1 MIPSVPV
8 SWGELV
14 DKITIL
20 EIKAEQLSS
29 ESSRANVRREL
40 ERLSA
45 IWTPVAKDHPEIA
58 SHKASL
64 KHVNQ
69 TMWQIEDDIREKEAE
84 KNFDDAFIALARA
97 IYRTNDER
105 ARIKQEINVLLKSE
119 ITEEK
124 QYSAY

>member
-8 SWGELV
+8 SWGELI

-20 EIKAEQLSS
+20 EIKAAQLSS

-40 ERLSA
+40 DRLLA
-45 IWTPVAKDHPEIA
+45 IWTPVERDHPEVA
-58 SHKASL
+58 RYKAAL

-84 KNFDDAFIALARA
+84 KNFDDEFITLARA
-97 IYRTNDER
+97 VYRTNDER

>member
-40 ERLSA
+40 ERLPA
-45 IWTPVAKDHPEIA
+45 IWTPVAKDHPEIG
-58 SHKASL
+58 SHKAAL
-64 KHVNQ
+64 KHANQ
-69 TMWQIEDDIREKEAE
+69 TMGQIEEDIGGKEAE
-84 KNFDDAFIALARA
+84 KNFEDPVIRLAHGNHR
-97 IYRTNDER
+97 D
-105 ARIKQEINVLLKSE
+105 
-119 ITEEK
+119 
-124 QYSAY
+124 

>member
-8 SWGELV
+8 SWGELI

-40 ERLSA
+40 ERLSS
-45 IWTPVAKDHPEIA
+45 IWTPVQKDHPEIMP
-58 SHKASL
+58 HKAAL
-64 KHVNQ
+64 KRVNQ

-84 KNFDDAFIALARA
+84 KNFDADFIALARA

>member
-1 MIPSVPV
+1 MIPLVPA

-20 EIKAEQLSS
+20 EIKAEQLSC
-29 ESSRANVRREL
+29 ETSRANVRREL
-40 ERLSA
+40 ERLSV

-58 SHKASL
+58 PHKTAL
-64 KHVNQ
+64 KRVNQ
-69 TMWQIEDDIREKEAE
+69 TMWQIEDDIREKEAQ
-84 KNFDDAFIALARA
+84 KCFDDEFITLARM

>member
-45 IWTPVAKDHPEIA
+45 IWAPVAKDHPEIA
-58 SHKASL
+58 SHKAAL

-69 TMWQIEDDIREKEAE
+69 TMWQIEDDIREKEAA
-84 KNFDDAFIALARA
+84 KCFDQEFVDLARA

-105 ARIKQEINVLLKSE
+105 GRLKRAINVLLKSD
-119 ITEEK
+119 ITDEK
-124 QYSAY
+124 QYSPY